1 MNAVRNNWERC
12 VRRRLSQRSHFHVPC
27 KYCITE
33 IPAVSCRLGI
43 PHSSEMSTLTGNLSQ
58 DQNCNRSLIAAPAD
72 TGAFWSILNLDVCL
86 WSCLERDFIG
96 DFSFNCEDARTRVS
110 QSPPRSLLVQGT
122 RCNRWTT
129 SQSLNKS
136 KYFTT
141 AAEKGEAIKLRLKG
155 HFAESTVR
163 LFQ

>member
-43 PHSSEMSTLTGNLSQ
+43 PHNSEMSTLTGNLSQ
-58 DQNCNRSLIAAPAD
+58 DQNCNHSLIAAPVDA
-72 TGAFWSILNLDVCL
+72 GAFWSILNSDVCL
-86 WSCLERDFIG
+86 WSCLEWVFSG
-96 DFSFNCEDARTRVS
+96 DFSLIARIPGHGCHKPRRVC
-110 QSPPRSLLVQGT
+110 RCW
-122 RCNRWTT
+122 CNRWTT
-129 SQSLNKS
+129 SESLNKS

-141 AAEKGEAIKLRLKG
+141 AAIKGEDIKLRLKG
-155 HFAESTVR
+155 RFVD
-163 LFQ
+163 